1 MSRGF
6 IHLFSQLDCGAG
18 TGGAPTTDSPY
29 RFSGSA
35 PRPLPSRG
43 REAQRLLDRVQ
54 TDRPF
59 GRMPQ
64 QRIPDHEPWE
74 RRGEVALSPP
84 KALNI
89 RSAPPTLPLSSP
101 PSPHQCSPKESA
113 TTEAT

>member
-1 MSRGF
+1 MSRGC

-18 TGGAPTTDSPY
+18 TGGAPTTDSPNH
-29 RFSGSA
+29 FSSSA

-64 QRIPDHEPWE
+64 QRIPDHEHLGTEGRSRLVPTQ
-74 RRGEVALSPP
+74 GPQYQLCPAHPPAFLTTLSSPV
-84 KALNI
+84 
-89 RSAPPTLPLSSP
+89 LPLSV
-101 PSPHQCSPKESA
+101 
-113 TTEAT
+113 